1 MRPEKERSWIGEG
14 WVAAGGTLASA
25 VLVASHCLAPVIFLL
40 FGTTVGALS
49 ALNALQP
56 YRPWFIAAG
65 FGFWG
70 YGVYRLYFRSRAGND
85 GAVCASGYGSASAW
99 TRTLLWVGLGVLLV
113 AIVLPKL
120 ALYLAS

>member
-1 MRPEKERSWIGEG
+1 MRPERERFGVSEG
-14 WVAAGGTLASA
+14 WLAAGTLASA
-25 VLVASHCLAPVIFLL
+25 ALVASHCLVPVILL
-40 FGTTVGALS
+40 VFGTTVGALS
-49 ALNALQP
+49 AVNALQP

-70 YGVYRLYFRSRAGND
+70 YGVYRLYLRSGAEDD
-85 GAVCASGYGSASAW
+85 GGVCASGYRRPSAW

-120 ALYLAS
+120 ALYFAS